1 MIIFEN
7 GNDFLSFSYIKGSL
21 FMLKYRYTTARYF
34 SAFILLCRETVKLHV
49 FFFTQIETL
58 NTKQLQALIP
68 TLVNPTGKKNDFL
81 FIYDVLLF
89 WPHAVMQVRG
99 DFGKKRISRH
109 GGHR

>member
-1 MIIFEN
+1 MYF
-7 GNDFLSFSYIKGSL
+7 F
-21 FMLKYRYTTARYF
+21 YTGTR
-34 SAFILLCRETVKLHV
+34 
-49 FFFTQIETL
+49 TQIETL

-109 GGHR
+109 GGHRWFSKYYNNNK